1 MCPSLPPFLPLSF
14 SGDFHENHL
23 LLLFQQQQQK
33 SKKQQKKLLQKEK
46 RKGQQPEEERSEP
59 EGREELS
66 RNQKLE
72 KLLDFFSGCP
82 ARQLDAA
89 YALFCSNQNGDYS
102 SVDSSGRGDGSGNE
116 DCGGT
121 GNDAPT
127 GAN

>member
-1 MCPSLPPFLPLSF
+1 
-14 SGDFHENHL
+14 
-23 LLLFQQQQQK
+23 LFQQQQQK

-102 SVDSSGRGDGSGNE
+102 SVDSSGRGDGSGEE

-127 GAN
+127 GAK